1 VSISGAHDPTRLPGL
16 VAEESG
22 ATLGA
27 LTYRAGPGEIEV
39 ITLNSAV
46 ENRGVGSALLA
57 ESRRLAEAAGAR
69 LWLITT
75 NDNLRAIAFYQRRGM
90 DMVALHR
97 NFADTVRLSKPA
109 LAPPSTG
116 EIPFRHAI
124 EFEYP
129 TPGRPSPDDAT
140 APA

>member
-1 VSISGAHDPTRLPGL
+1 
-16 VAEESG
+16 VAEEGG
-22 ATLGA
+22 AAIGA
-27 LTYRAGPGEIEV
+27 LTYRAATGEIEIV
-39 ITLNSAV
+39 TLNSAV
-46 ENRGVGSALLA
+46 ENRGVGSALLV
-57 ESRRLAEAAGAR
+57 ECHRLADGAGAR

-97 NFADTVRLSKPA
+97 DFVDVVRLSKPA
-109 LAPPSTG
+109 LATASTG

-129 TPGRPSPDDAT
+129 APGRPSPNG
-140 APA
+140 